1 VGVGKLLAWA
11 RTKGNKENVHVEH
24 GPECSGLWEERE
36 RESERDSARA
46 SERERARASK
56 QERARE
62 RERASVRARE
72 TDKDDRERK
81 APHGRGRALKK
92 NL

>member
-1 VGVGKLLAWA
+1 MLENCQRGREL
-11 RTKGNKENVHVEH
+11 RETKKMYMWSTGQNAA
-24 GPECSGLWEERE
+24 GFGR
-36 RESERDSARA
+36 RESERARERA
-46 SERERARASK
+46 RERATERERARK